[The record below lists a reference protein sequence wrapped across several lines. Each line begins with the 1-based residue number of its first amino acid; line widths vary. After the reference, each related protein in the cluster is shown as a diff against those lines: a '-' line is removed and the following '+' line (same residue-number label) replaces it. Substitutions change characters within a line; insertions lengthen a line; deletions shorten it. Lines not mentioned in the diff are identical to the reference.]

1 MPISLPAPEIRRGAA
16 PVWMR
21 GIGEDRFVQD
31 IFPITGEFLL
41 GGDAAGKRARAP
53 AGTADD
59 DAFADF
65 GGLRRADLKHGQ
77 IDFTERL
84 YQAKT
89 GFLVEAKRVTLHH
102 AAIAKMQP
110 YGVGFGDQI
119 ANGEYDT
126 IVDQHAVAGALGAQR
141 VGGEGI
147 RRND

>member
-1 MPISLPAPEIRRGAA
+1 MPMSLPRTRDQGGAS

-53 AGTADD
+53 AGTTDD

-65 GGLRRADLKHGQ
+65 GGLRRAELKHGQ

-84 YQAKT
+84 YQAKA
-89 GFLVEAKRVTLHH
+89 GFLVEAERVTLHH

-110 YGVGFGDQI
+110 YRVGFGDQI
-119 ANGEYDT
+119 ANGEYE
-126 IVDQHAVAGALGAQR
+126 HH
-141 VGGEGI
+141 
-147 RRND
+147 RRSARRCRRARCPACRR